1 MKKGKAIGL
10 GGIFIKFN
18 NPEKMKSWYQ
28 EILGLD
34 TNEYGILFSFNGYD
48 EPKGFLQLG
57 TFPAD
62 TDYFGT
68 SSQSY
73 MLNFR
78 VDDLTK
84 LLLHLTE
91 RNVTVLDSVETYDYG
106 KFLHISDP
114 EGNRIEL
121 WEPIDNAFDNETHVQ
136 MR

>member
-18 NPEKMKSWYQ
+18 DPEKMKDWYQ
-28 EILGLD
+28 EIIGLD

-48 EPKGFLQLG
+48 EPKGYLQLG
-57 TFPAD
+57 TFSVD
-62 TDYFGT
+62 SNYFGSPDQT
-68 SSQSY
+68 Y

-78 VDDLTK
+78 VDDLT
-84 LLLHLTE
+84 LLLIHLKQK
-91 RNVTVLDSVETYDYG
+91 NVTILDDIESYEYG

-121 WEPIDNAFDNETHVQ
+121 WEPIDTAFENETQVQ
-136 MR
+136 MC